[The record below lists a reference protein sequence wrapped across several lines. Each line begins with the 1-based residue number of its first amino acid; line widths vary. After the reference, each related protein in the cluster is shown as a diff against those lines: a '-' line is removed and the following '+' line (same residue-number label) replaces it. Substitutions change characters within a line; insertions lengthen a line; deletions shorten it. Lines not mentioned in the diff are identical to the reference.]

1 VTVHRA
7 AVATLLG
14 AALLAACGG
23 ESATTHQSGPSVPV
37 TWNHQDQCQGAG
49 FGQTQNPTAAKL
61 PIDFPAYPGAQV
73 LLAPHDSGSSMVS
86 AAWTVSGGITAPS
99 DWYKAHL
106 QSGDFQLFGE
116 QYSDPCGASYRF
128 ERRSNAHVGGFVS
141 VVSRLAG
148 PDKTLITMS
157 IGPKQ

>member
-1 VTVHRA
+1 M
-7 AVATLLG
+7 
-14 AALLAACGG
+14 AACGG
-23 ESATTHQSGPSVPV
+23 QSATTHQSGPSVPV
-37 TWNHQDQCQGAG
+37 TWNHQAQCQGAG
-49 FGQTQNPTAAKL
+49 FGQTQNPSGSKL
-61 PIDFPAYPGAQV
+61 PTDFPAYPGAQV
-73 LLAPHDSGSSMVS
+73 LLAPYDSGNGMVS

-116 QYSDPCGASYRF
+116 QYSDPCGASYHF
-128 ERRSNAHVGGFVS
+128 ERRSNPHVGGFVS

-148 PDKTLITMS
+148 PDITLIAMS

>member
-1 VTVHRA
+1 MV
-7 AVATLLG
+7 
-14 AALLAACGG
+14 ACGG
-23 ESATTHQSGPSVPV
+23 ESAATHQSGPSVPV

-49 FGQTQNPTAAKL
+49 FGQTQNPTASKL
-61 PIDFPAYPGAQV
+61 PLDFPAYPGAQV
-73 LLAPHDSGSSMVS
+73 RLTPYDSGNGIVS

-99 DWYKAHL
+99 DLYKAHL

-128 ERRSNAHVGGFVS
+128 ERRSNPHVGGFVS

-148 PDKTLITMS
+148 PDKTMITMS